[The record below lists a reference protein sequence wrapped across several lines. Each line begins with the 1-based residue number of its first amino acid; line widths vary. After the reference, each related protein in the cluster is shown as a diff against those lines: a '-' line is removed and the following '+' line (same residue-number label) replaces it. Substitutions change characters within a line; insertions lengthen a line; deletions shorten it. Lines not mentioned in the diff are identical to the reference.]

1 MYLSVQSVKTC
12 NMRHRFV
19 RPLHGFRLRFLQRGQ
34 PVPDDGVLRAAV
46 FGLAD
51 FTDVTAGVTLY
62 GLYVPAVGVMAQATL
77 SVGFAA
83 IHLVLPALMRAV
95 QLITFLCVFV
105 GRVAAGRSLHVLVVI
120 TADRRVRVAVRRV
133 FMAAG
138 VARLGLPVPTFI
150 GVYRVVFA

>member
-12 NMRHRFV
+12 NMRHCFV
-19 RPLHGFRLRFLQRGQ
+19 RPLYGFRLSFLRRGQ

-46 FGLAD
+46 FGLAG
-51 FTDVTAGVTLY
+51 FTDVTAGATLY

-95 QLITFLCVFV
+95 QFVAVLGMDMARIAV
-105 GRVAAGRSLHVLVVI
+105 GRRHILIFDI
-120 TADRRVRVAVRRV
+120 TADQLVRVAVRRV
-133 FMAAG
+133 LMLTG
-138 VARLGLPVPTFI
+138 MTWIGLPVPTFI